1 MRISLVS
8 RSRLKELE
16 AVSKLALSF
25 SGSGFLGAY
34 NFGAA
39 NRLMQEN
46 ELIAKKVDRVAGA
59 SAGSLVAAILVL
71 TPEKIDSAI
80 ETLYSMA
87 DQVHA
92 QRFGAMTSGYYLND
106 QLVQIINDFLP
117 KNIEKAQ
124 GKLYVSITKLKKWE
138 NVMVNKFESRDHL
151 ISCLLA
157 SCYIPMYSMGYRGV
171 PPIINEEECI
181 DGGMTNNLP
190 VFIDIPT
197 VTCSPFSSQADIC
210 PDDPSTWNIA
220 IGKQLFKASRQNLY
234 RGARALFPPNR
245 HILKEYYEMGQADAD
260 RFIQKDK

>member
-1 MRISLVS
+1 MYIVVAMFNTS
-8 RSRLKELE
+8 

-39 NRLMQEN
+39 NRLMQEI
-46 ELIAKKVDRVAGA
+46 ELIVKKVDRVAGA

-71 TPEKIDSAI
+71 APEKIGSAI

-106 QLVQIINDFLP
+106 QLVEVQRLIINDFLP

-124 GKLYVSITKLKKWE
+124 GKLHISIT
-138 NVMVNKFESRDHL
+138 NRDHL

-190 VFIDIPT
+190 IFIDIPT
-197 VTCSPFSSQADIC
+197 ITCSPFSSQADIC
-210 PDDPSTWNIA
+210 PDDPSTWNVS
-220 IGKQLFKASRQNLY
+220 IGKQIFKASRQNLY

-260 RFIQKDK
+260 RFIRKEK